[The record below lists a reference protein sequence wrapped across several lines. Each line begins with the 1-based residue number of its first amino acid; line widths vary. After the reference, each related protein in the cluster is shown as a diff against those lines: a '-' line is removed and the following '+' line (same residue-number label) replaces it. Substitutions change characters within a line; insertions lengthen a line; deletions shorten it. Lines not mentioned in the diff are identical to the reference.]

1 MRQKEITFIPI
12 KLLSLED
19 SIWTI
24 YFYWSILK
32 KLEWEKEKSIWVVF
46 ILVNSLQ

>member
-19 SIWTI
+19 EIWTI

-32 KLEWEKEKSIWVVF
+32 ELEREKENLDIH
-46 ILVNSLQ
+46 LNSFYFNQ